1 MRTQT
6 SQAEE
11 YDVLVPGS
19 GEAGKYIAWTLA
31 KKEMGTGQVI
41 QGWDEGVATSVK
53 GSRKA
58 VPVMTKQIR
67 GMENKPNSGTDP
79 FTACSSSDEHL
90 FWFNRA
96 RPFGP
101 GAGGGAGRDP
111 RGPSALPN
119 RSHGVDP
126 SR

>member
-41 QGWDEGVATSVK
+41 QGWDEGVATM
-53 GSRKA
+53 RER
-58 VPVMTKQIR
+58 VPQSSTSYGKTNPGNGKQAEFR
-67 GMENKPNSGTDP
+67 D
-79 FTACSSSDEHL
+79 
-90 FWFNRA
+90 
-96 RPFGP
+96 RPF
-101 GAGGGAGRDP
+101 
-111 RGPSALPN
+111 SL
-119 RSHGVDP
+119 
-126 SR
+126 